1 MSGSRPGTHDARRPR
16 TSLVWYAMVAGFNA
30 VFYIGLGSYMASLG
44 IKPGYASV
52 LALMPVLALS
62 YLGHKHGTF
71 RSKGRNRDELPR
83 FLVMSVMDL
92 LLAGWLPVLTAF
104 FHLPHIMT
112 FILVSVAVPL
122 ANLILMR
129 FWIFAR
135 SIAHAPYDD
144 E

>member
-1 MSGSRPGTHDARRPR
+1 
-16 TSLVWYAMVAGFNA
+16 MVAGFNA

>member
-1 MSGSRPGTHDARRPR
+1 MSGNQTQTHEKRWPR
-16 TSLVWYAMVAGFNA
+16 ASLVWYAVVAGFNA
-30 VFYIGLGSYMASLG
+30 ALYIGLGSYITSMG
-44 IKPGYASV
+44 IKPHYASV
-52 LALMPVLALS
+52 LALLPVLALS

-104 FHLPHIMT
+104 FLLPQIMT
-112 FILVSVAVPL
+112 FVLVSVAVPL

-135 SIAHAPYDD
+135 RITHAPPDD

>member
-1 MSGSRPGTHDARRPR
+1 MSGSRPETHDEIRPR
-16 TSLVWYAMVAGFNA
+16 TSLVWYTLVAGFNA
-30 VFYIGLGSYMASLG
+30 VLYIGLSSFITSMGM
-44 IKPGYASV
+44 KPQYASV
-52 LALMPVLALS
+52 LALLPVLALS

-83 FLVMSVMDL
+83 FLVMSLMDL

-112 FILVSVAVPL
+112 FVLVSVAVPL
-122 ANLILMR
+122 ANFILMR

-135 SIAHAPYDD
+135 RITHVPSDD

>member
-1 MSGSRPGTHDARRPR
+1 MSGSRSETHDAGRPR
-16 TSLVWYAMVAGFNA
+16 TSLVWYTMVAGFNA
-30 VFYIGLGSYMASLG
+30 ALYIGLGSYITSLG
-44 IKPGYASV
+44 TKPLYASV
-52 LALMPVLALS
+52 LALLPVLALS

-92 LLAGWLPVLTAF
+92 LLAGWLPVLMAL
-104 FHLPHIMT
+104 FHWPHIMT
-112 FILVSVAVPL
+112 FVLVSVAVPL

-135 SIAHAPYDD
+135 RITHAPLDD
-144 E
+144 A